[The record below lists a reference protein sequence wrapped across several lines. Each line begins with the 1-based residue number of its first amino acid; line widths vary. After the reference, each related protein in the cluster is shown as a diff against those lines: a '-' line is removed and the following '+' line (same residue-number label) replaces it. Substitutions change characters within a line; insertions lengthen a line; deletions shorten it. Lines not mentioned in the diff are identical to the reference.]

1 MPWYPKYYMLPFSSF
16 FLILLVAVVFSQ
28 LFSRMRIPW
37 VVALLVGGM
46 MIGPGGLGIFETDPT
61 IQFLASIGLV
71 FLMFMAGLES
81 KFTGTDGIKKHLAVT
96 ALTIAILPTLVG
108 YLIAALFGYS
118 VATSILVGII
128 FMSSSVALL
137 IPQLHQH
144 RLIDSELGK
153 MIVGAAIVVDAVS
166 LFLLSVFLQSVAGTF
181 TFATIAVYGALI
193 AGILLVAWLVPKIR
207 WLAFSEEYA
216 EEQDLFEKELRFI
229 ILILI
234 GFVVL
239 FELVG
244 LHAIIAAFF
253 AGLVLAGSIK
263 SRLIKAKLH
272 ALSYGFFVP
281 VFFVVVGASVDL
293 TVFKEGFDTLALTVA
308 IVVGLIVSKFVS
320 GWLAGRANGYTCLES
335 SFLGIA
341 VVPQLSTA
349 LAVAFLGFGAGL
361 LDDNL
366 LAAVVVLAVVTATIT
381 PLVTEWLSPR
391 LTSQHVAVRHSE
403 GDTEAEDTADQK

>member
-1 MPWYPKYYMLPFSSF
+1 MLPFSSF

-46 MIGPGGLGIFETDPT
+46 AIGPGGLALFETDPT

-81 KFTGTDGIKKHLAVT
+81 KFSNTAGIKKHLAIT
-96 ALTIAILPTLVG
+96 ALTVALIPTIVG

-118 VATSILVGII
+118 VTTSILVGII

-166 LFLLSVFLQSVAGTF
+166 LFLLSVLLQSVAGTF
-181 TFATIAVYGALI
+181 TLATIMVYVALI

-207 WLAFSEEYA
+207 WLTFSEEYA

-244 LHAIIAAFF
+244 LHAIVAAFF
-253 AGLVLAGSIK
+253 AGLVLASSIK
-263 SRLIKAKLH
+263 SRIIKAKLH
-272 ALSYGFFVP
+272 AISYGFFVP

-293 TVFKEGFDTLALTVA
+293 SVFKEGLDAFTLTGA
-308 IVVGLIVSKFVS
+308 IVVGLIVSKFLS
-320 GWLAGRANGYTCLES
+320 GWLAGRANGYTSLES

-361 LDDNL
+361 LDESL
-366 LAAVVVLAVVTATIT
+366 LAAVVVLVVATSTVT
-381 PLVTEWLSPR
+381 PLIVEWISPK
-391 LTSQHVAVRHSE
+391 LTSQHVAVRHPEEGEGAESE
-403 GDTEAEDTADQK
+403 SKAS